1 MIMEQECESVFHCW
15 VQKPGTSAVTV
26 AVEGWRRDA
35 GKSASSVPRGSV
47 SQQEALSVKRER

>member
-1 MIMEQECESVFHCW
+1 MTVAQECESVFHCW
-15 VQKPGTSAVTV
+15 VQKPGTSAVTWL
-26 AVEGWRRDA
+26 WRDG